1 MYDEWKNDYERADG
15 ISFGGGKGLN
25 FSATI
30 ANYSMTQSKDGRYLI
45 KMNVDNGEDE
55 MIYQLEIFSNG
66 RSYVSVWAKERDP
79 ISYTGEIE

>member
-1 MYDEWKNDYERADG
+1 MNHD
-15 ISFGGGKGLN
+15 